1 MTGTVDTLC
10 DLLGDGD
17 PEDPDWERLLDMAA
31 AHHVTGRIDVDAVP
45 AAHTERVRAA
55 HRESAGHGLALV
67 AALKAADSRLADASI
82 PAIAFKGP
90 ILSDIV
96 AGDVGV
102 RRSVDVDLAVPDD
115 QFGAA
120 EAALVADGYEVVERF
135 RGLGE
140 VTLRDTD
147 GVSVDLHRSV
157 LGRALPQ
164 RPGVETLLDRGSR
177 RSVGGR
183 AVATLSPVDR
193 AVTLAVHGT
202 KHRWYRLDWICDWAA
217 LTDAPIDWHAVDRRA
232 RSWSVRGAVL
242 TAAWIAR
249 AALGADLPPALSA
262 AVETDPRGRIVG
274 QSCLDAIRAG
284 PPTPPTDRAQFR
296 TLWRA
301 LDRRR
306 DRLQYGVRV
315 ATIPSEADRAA
326 VDLPDALDGLYR
338 VVRPIRL
345 GGRGLIQAADLRNH

>member
-1 MTGTVDTLC
+1 MTVEALC
-10 DLLGDGD
+10 DLLRDGD
-17 PEDPDWERLLDMAA
+17 PDDPDWARLLDLAA
-31 AHHVTGRIDVDAVP
+31 AHHVTGRIDADAVP

-55 HRESAGHGLALV
+55 HRESAGHGLGLV
-67 AALKAADSRLADASI
+67 AALQAVDSRLAEASI
-82 PAIAFKGP
+82 PALAFKGP
-90 ILSDIV
+90 ILSDVV
-96 AGDVGV
+96 AGDLGV

-115 QFGAA
+115 QFAAA
-120 EAALVADGYEVVERF
+120 ERALVADGYDVVERF

-157 LGRALPQ
+157 LGRALPR

-183 AVATLSPVDR
+183 TVATLSPVDR
-193 AVTLAVHGT
+193 AVVLAVHGT

-217 LTDAPIDWHAVDRRA
+217 LTEEAIDWHAVDRRA

-249 AALGADLPPALSA
+249 AVLGADLPGPLSA
-262 AVETDPRGRIVG
+262 AVDADPRGRSIG
-274 QSCLDAIRAG
+274 QECLDALRAG
-284 PPTPPTDRAQFR
+284 PPTPPADRAQFR

-326 VDLPDALDGLYR
+326 VPLPDALDGLYR

-345 GGRGLIQAADLRNH
+345 GVRAARDIPSGD